1 MDINETAGRGRSNRP
16 APTRRILSGLVGED
30 IQASRSPWLHEREA
44 DAQGIR
50 LIYSLFDLAV
60 TGEGADGLA
69 ATLDAANRLGFAGV
83 NITHP
88 FKQKI
93 IPLLDE
99 LSDEARR
106 IGAVNTVAFR
116 NGVAKGFNTD
126 CLGFSESLRRGLA
139 DAQFDDV
146 VQLGAGGAGAATAN
160 ALLEH
165 GTRLLRLYDV
175 REGQA
180 EALAANLSR
189 TFGAERVTL
198 VSDLA
203 SAIGSTDGVV
213 NATPIGMVGHAG
225 TPIPAEWL
233 QPTQWVADV
242 IYFPLQTELL
252 KQARAKGCRT
262 LNGVP
267 MVVFQAA
274 AAFDI
279 FTGLIADRERMLA
292 GALEQWKAV

>member
-1 MDINETAGRGRSNRP
+1 MGMDHPAGHGEPDRP
-16 APTRRILSGLVGED
+16 GSTPRILCGLIGED

-50 LIYSLFDLAV
+50 LAYSLFDLAV
-60 TGEGADGLA
+60 TGERVAGLE
-69 ATLDAANRLGFAGV
+69 ATLDAAKRRGFAGV

-106 IGAVNTVAFR
+106 IGAVNTVSFHD
-116 NGVAKGFNTD
+116 GVAKGFNTD
-126 CLGFSESLRRGLA
+126 CLGFAESLRRGLA
-139 DAQFDDV
+139 DVRFDDV
-146 VQLGAGGAGAATAN
+146 VQVGAGGAGAATAN

-165 GTRLLRLYDV
+165 GTSVLHLFDV
-175 REGQA
+175 RDGQA
-180 EALAANLSR
+180 EALAASLAQ
-189 TFGAERVTL
+189 TFGARRVTL

-203 SAIGSTDGVV
+203 SAIRGSDGVV

-233 QPTQWVADV
+233 QPAQWVADV
-242 IYFPLQTELL
+242 IYFPLETELL
-252 KQARAKGCRT
+252 KQAKAVGCRT

-279 FTGLIADRERMLA
+279 FTGLTADRERMLA
-292 GALEQWKAV
+292 GALEQWKAT